1 MTRNIVPFMI
11 KQKNGR
17 IINLSSVVGITG
29 NAGQTNYSASK
40 AGVIGFTKSLA
51 KEVAS
56 RNILVNAIAPGFIE
70 TDMTKVLSDNVKE
83 AILNQI
89 PLKRMGEAK
98 EVAKLVKFL
107 VSDDSKYITGQVI
120 NVDGGM
126 VM

>member
-1 MTRNIVPFMI
+1 
-11 KQKNGR
+11 
-17 IINLSSVVGITG
+17 
-29 NAGQTNYSASK
+29 
-40 AGVIGFTKSLA
+40 
-51 KEVAS
+51 
-56 RNILVNAIAPGFIE
+56 
-70 TDMTKVLSDNVKE
+70 MTKVLSDNVKE